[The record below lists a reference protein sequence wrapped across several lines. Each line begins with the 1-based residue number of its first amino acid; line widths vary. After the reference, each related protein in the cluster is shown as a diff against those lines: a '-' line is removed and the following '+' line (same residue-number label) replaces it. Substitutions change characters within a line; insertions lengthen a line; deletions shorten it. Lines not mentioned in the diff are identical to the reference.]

1 MTGELLT
8 VKEYAARQGMTEQAA
23 YKQIRAGKLL
33 TVERQEGGKVKK
45 YVFWEDG
52 PAAAAAGAGQIQ
64 AGSPEDLPQEPGESV
79 KNEHIPP
86 AQPESAALEQAVAA
100 LTAQL
105 AEKDKQIAEK
115 DRQITEKDKQIT
127 EKDKQIERFT
137 ELLSQSHQ
145 LQAHTQK
152 MLEQGAPQ
160 PEQDAAPQDA
170 PTADAE
176 GTAARQG
183 AQEAPKKKGFFA
195 WLFGE

>member
-33 TVERQEGGKVKK
+33 TVEHQEGGKSKK
-45 YVFWEDG
+45 YIFLEAG
-52 PAAAAAGAGQIQ
+52 QGQAAAADAAGQIP
-64 AGSPEDLPQEPGESV
+64 AKSQEEIQREPREGV
-79 KNEHIPP
+79 LIGHAA
-86 AQPESAALEQAVAA
+86 AQDQTSAAINQAVEA

-105 AEKDKQIAEK
+105 AEKDKQI
-115 DRQITEKDKQIT
+115 
-127 EKDKQIERFT
+127 ERLT

-145 LQAHTQK
+145 LQAHAQK
-152 MLEQGAPQ
+152 LLEQGAPQ
-160 PEQDAAPQDA
+160 TEQETAHQGG

-176 GTAARQG
+176 EPSAHQS
-183 AQEAPKKKGFFA
+183 APKKKTFFA

>member
-33 TVERQEGGKVKK
+33 TVERQEGGKAKK
-45 YVFWEDG
+45 YIFLEDG
-52 PAAAAAGAGQIQ
+52 QGQAAAGAGQIP

-79 KNEHIPP
+79 QSGHIPT
-86 AQPESAALEQAVAA
+86 AQPENTALDQAVAA

-105 AEKDKQIAEK
+105 AEKDKQI
-115 DRQITEKDKQIT
+115 
-127 EKDKQIERFT
+127 ERLT

-152 MLEQGAPQ
+152 LLEQGTPPAEQEPAPQ
-160 PEQDAAPQDA
+160 AGPAAAAEEAAAHQD
-170 PTADAE
+170 
-176 GTAARQG
+176 

>member
-33 TVERQEGGKVKK
+33 TVERQEGGKPKK
-45 YVFWEDG
+45 YIFWEDG
-52 PAAAAAGAGQIQ
+52 QAAAAAAAGQIP

-105 AEKDKQIAEK
+105 AEKDKQLA
-115 DRQITEKDKQIT
+115 
-127 EKDKQIERFT
+127 EKDKQIERLT

-152 MLEQGAPQ
+152 LLEQGAPQ
-160 PEQDAAPQDA
+160 PEQETDHQNGPADDAEKPAAPK
-170 PTADAE
+170 
-176 GTAARQG
+176 G
-183 AQEAPKKKGFFA
+183 AQETPKKKGFFA

>member
-33 TVERQEGGKVKK
+33 TVERQEGGKPKK
-45 YVFWEDG
+45 YIFWEDG
-52 PAAAAAGAGQIQ
+52 QAPAAAGAGQIP
-64 AGSPEDLPQEPGESV
+64 AGSPEEPQKEYGENV
-79 KNEHIPP
+79 QNGHAA
-86 AQPESAALEQAVAA
+86 AQEQASAALDQAVAA

-115 DRQITEKDKQIT
+115 DRQI
-127 EKDKQIERFT
+127 ERFT
-137 ELLSQSHQ
+137 ELLSQAHQ

-152 MLEQGAPQ
+152 LLEQGTPQ
-160 PEQDAAPQDA
+160 AEQEPATQAGPA
-170 PTADAE
+170 
-176 GTAARQG
+176 TAADEAAAHQD

>member
-52 PAAAAAGAGQIQ
+52 PAAAAAGAGQIP
-64 AGSPEDLPQEPGESV
+64 AGSPEDLPQEPGKSV
-79 KNEHIPP
+79 KNEHIPE
-86 AQPESAALEQAVAA
+86 QKPENTALDQAVAA

-105 AEKDKQIAEK
+105 AEKDKQL
-115 DRQITEKDKQIT
+115 
-127 EKDKQIERFT
+127 ERLT
-137 ELLSQSHQ
+137 ALLSQAHQ

-152 MLEQGAPQ
+152 LLEQGTPQAEQEPAPQ
-160 PEQDAAPQDA
+160 DGPAAAAEETAAPQD
-170 PTADAE
+170 
-176 GTAARQG
+176 